1 MESTPSGSGDLHF
14 PLRLPE
20 VMREELRRPF
30 GRLVRGP
37 EVLGAIAA
45 AGRVATVGDYCTA
58 DLMERGRTPDLAV
71 VDLKTKRAP
80 DPLRAKVFA
89 KFPGRRI
96 WVKNP
101 AGEIT
106 RELWRAVD
114 EAFKSSGRVLIE
126 VQGEEDLAAL
136 VCIAMA
142 PDGSAV
148 LYGMP
153 DLGVVVVKAS
163 AGARAQALEI
173 LRRMDRG
180 N

>member
-1 MESTPSGSGDLHF
+1 MESMPSGSADLRF

-20 VMREELRRPF
+20 AMREELRRPL
-30 GRLVRGP
+30 GSLVKGP
-37 EVLGAIAA
+37 AVLTALNGAR
-45 AGRVATVGDYCTA
+45 RVVTVGDYCTA
-58 DLMERGRTPDLAV
+58 DLIERGRTPDLAV
-71 VDLKTKRAP
+71 VDLKTKRTP
-80 DPLRAKVFA
+80 DPLRAKAFA
-89 KFPGRRI
+89 QFPGRRI
-96 WVKNP
+96 RVKNP

-106 RELWRAVD
+106 HDLWRAVD
-114 EAFKSSGRVLIE
+114 EAFKTGGRVLIE

-153 DLGVVVVKAS
+153 DRGVVVVMAS
-163 AGARAQALEI
+163 GRARAQALDI

-180 N
+180 D